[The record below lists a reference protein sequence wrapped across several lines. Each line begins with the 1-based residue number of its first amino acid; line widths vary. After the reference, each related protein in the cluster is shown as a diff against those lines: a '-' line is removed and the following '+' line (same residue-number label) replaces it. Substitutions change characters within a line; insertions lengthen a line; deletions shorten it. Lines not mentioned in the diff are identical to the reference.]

1 MRIAVTALAI
11 GLAAVASG
19 ASAQQ
24 ITGAGATFPAPVY
37 TKWGEAAKAAVGIE
51 LNYQAIGS
59 GGGQNQILNRT
70 VDFGASDAPMDP
82 AKLTEGRLLQF
93 PTVMGAV
100 VVIVNL
106 PDIKPNEI
114 KLTGEI
120 LADIFAG
127 TITKWNDPKLVELN
141 HGVKLPSLAIA
152 PVHRADGS
160 GTTYVFTSY
169 LSAVS
174 PEWKSKVGANT
185 SVNWPAGA
193 GAKGNDGVAATTH
206 NTRGGI
212 GYVENAY
219 ATQNK
224 LVTTQLRNKA
234 GQFVE
239 PTMAAYSAAAANGD
253 WAKREELRGEPDR
266 PAGREELADRLHHL
280 HRTAEGSEGRC
291 PQCRRAEV
299 LRLGL
304 QERRQHRQRPGV
316 HSAARPGEGRGSRRL
331 ARRGEGTGRQAPH
344 VDRASPHAGTRI
356 NRLQQAIASTA
367 IAAPRRKLQVGDI
380 VFEFF
385 ARFAGAFV
393 LVLLGA
399 IIVVLFLGGF
409 AAFRQFGPAFLVSAD
424 WDPVKEV
431 FGAAV
436 PIYGTIVTSILAL
449 LLAVPIAFG
458 IAFYLTELAP
468 SWVRRPVGTAV
479 ELLAAV
485 PSIIYGMWGFFVIAP
500 VMAEYIQPVFIDSF
514 DGIPILEDL
523 FAGPPFGTGILT
535 ASIILAVMVIPFIA
549 ATMRDVFETVPP
561 VFKESAYGVG
571 CTTWEVMRSIVIP
584 YTRVS
589 VVGGIMLG
597 LGRALG
603 ETMAV
608 TFVIGNTNRI
618 STSLF
623 GPGNTIASIVALEFP
638 ESPAGSLKLSSLL
651 ALGFIL
657 FVISFIVLAISR
669 LLLRPRLKV

>member
-1 MRIAVTALAI
+1 
-11 GLAAVASG
+11 
-19 ASAQQ
+19 
-24 ITGAGATFPAPVY
+24 
-37 TKWGEAAKAAVGIE
+37 
-51 LNYQAIGS
+51 
-59 GGGQNQILNRT
+59 
-70 VDFGASDAPMDP
+70 
-82 AKLTEGRLLQF
+82 
-93 PTVMGAV
+93 
-100 VVIVNL
+100 
-106 PDIKPNEI
+106 
-114 KLTGEI
+114 
-120 LADIFAG
+120 
-127 TITKWNDPKLVELN
+127 
-141 HGVKLPSLAIA
+141 
-152 PVHRADGS
+152 
-160 GTTYVFTSY
+160 
-169 LSAVS
+169 
-174 PEWKSKVGANT
+174 
-185 SVNWPAGA
+185 
-193 GAKGNDGVAATTH
+193 
-206 NTRGGI
+206 
-212 GYVENAY
+212 
-219 ATQNK
+219 
-224 LVTTQLRNKA
+224 
-234 GQFVE
+234 
-239 PTMAAYSAAAANGD
+239 
-253 WAKREELRGEPDR
+253 
-266 PAGREELADRLHHL
+266 
-280 HRTAEGSEGRC
+280 
-291 PQCRRAEV
+291 
-299 LRLGL
+299 
-304 QERRQHRQRPGV
+304 
-316 HSAARPGEGRGSRRL
+316 
-331 ARRGEGTGRQAPH
+331 
-344 VDRASPHAGTRI
+344 
-356 NRLQQAIASTA
+356 LQQAIASTA
-367 IAAPRRKLQVGDI
+367 IAASRRRLQVGDI
-380 VFEFF
+380 IFEFF

-449 LLAVPIAFG
+449 LLAVPMAFG

-549 ATMRDVFETVPP
+549 ATMRDVFDTVPP
-561 VFKESAYGVG
+561 VYKESAYGVG

-584 YTRVS
+584 YTRIS

>member
-1 MRIAVTALAI
+1 
-11 GLAAVASG
+11 
-19 ASAQQ
+19 
-24 ITGAGATFPAPVY
+24 
-37 TKWGEAAKAAVGIE
+37 
-51 LNYQAIGS
+51 
-59 GGGQNQILNRT
+59 
-70 VDFGASDAPMDP
+70 
-82 AKLTEGRLLQF
+82 
-93 PTVMGAV
+93 
-100 VVIVNL
+100 
-106 PDIKPNEI
+106 
-114 KLTGEI
+114 
-120 LADIFAG
+120 
-127 TITKWNDPKLVELN
+127 
-141 HGVKLPSLAIA
+141 
-152 PVHRADGS
+152 
-160 GTTYVFTSY
+160 
-169 LSAVS
+169 
-174 PEWKSKVGANT
+174 
-185 SVNWPAGA
+185 
-193 GAKGNDGVAATTH
+193 
-206 NTRGGI
+206 
-212 GYVENAY
+212 
-219 ATQNK
+219 
-224 LVTTQLRNKA
+224 
-234 GQFVE
+234 
-239 PTMAAYSAAAANGD
+239 
-253 WAKREELRGEPDR
+253 
-266 PAGREELADRLHHL
+266 
-280 HRTAEGSEGRC
+280 
-291 PQCRRAEV
+291 
-299 LRLGL
+299 
-304 QERRQHRQRPGV
+304 
-316 HSAARPGEGRGSRRL
+316 
-331 ARRGEGTGRQAPH
+331 
-344 VDRASPHAGTRI
+344 
-356 NRLQQAIASTA
+356 LQQATA
-367 IAAPRRKLQVGDI
+367 IAAPRRRLQVGDI
-380 VFEFF
+380 IFEFF

-409 AAFRQFGPAFLVSAD
+409 AAFRQFGPTFLVSAD

-571 CTTWEVMRSIVIP
+571 CTTWEVMRSIVVP

-618 STSLF
+618 TTSLF